1 MKHLIKL
8 SLISILAISASLNL
22 NAQGGFGGFHVNTEY
37 NSAGSLIFF
46 GGGGAWVINQ
56 NFYLG
61 GAGYGALNSINTEDG
76 ELSSIGYGGFMLGYF
91 RPLKN
96 PKFRIG
102 TDLLIGS
109 GGYKIEETSEDF
121 YFVEPNLKLWYSPSS
136 YIYLGAGVYYRA
148 AFLNA
153 DALLN
158 PSNLNNLG
166 FKLTVNF
173 GAL

>member
-8 SLISILAISASLNL
+8 SLISILAISASPNL
-22 NAQGGFGGFHVNTEY
+22 KAQGGFGGFHVKTEY
-37 NSAGSLIFF
+37 NSAGNLLFF
-46 GGGGAWVINQ
+46 GGGGAWVINR

-61 GAGYGALNSINTEDG
+61 GAGYGALNSINTEAG

-102 TDLLIGS
+102 TDLLMGS
-109 GGYKIEETSEDF
+109 GGYKIEATSEDF
-121 YFVEPNLKLWYSPSS
+121 FFVEPNLKLWYSINP
-136 YIYLGAGVYYRA
+136 YIYLNGGIYYRS

-158 PSNLNNLG
+158 PSDLNNLG

-173 GAL
+173 GVL